1 MPTPFTHLEI
11 AQRLLKD
18 GHIPPH
24 QRDFLLVHS
33 DAFLLGNIAADAR
46 VGAGM
51 PREFTHFYQYG
62 QHITQHPWRVMI
74 ERNPDLLTPHSPSQ
88 QAFVAGYVAH
98 LSVDEHWSKNMVAPH
113 FMGKSWGRRTPQFK
127 FYMLHIILIVMD
139 ERDLSLLES
148 WQYDSLASAKPD
160 KWVGFIADKDLCHW
174 QGLIAKQIHP
184 QGKSETLD
192 ILGKRVSKT
201 PEEMR
206 ALLDSETRMYDSLWQ
221 YIPKTV
227 LADVEKGMYDHARD
241 QMMIYLHDTQI

>member
-1 MPTPFTHLEI
+1 MPTPFTHLAI

-18 GHIPPH
+18 GHIPLAY
-24 QRDFLLVHS
+24 RDFLMAHA

-62 QHITQHPWRVMI
+62 QQITQNPWRVMI
-74 ERNPDLLTPHSPSQ
+74 ERNPDLLRPHSASQ
-88 QAFVAGYVAH
+88 RAFVAGYVAH
-98 LSVDEHWSKNMVAPH
+98 LSVDEHWSKYMVAPY
-113 FMGKSWGRRTPQFK
+113 FVGKSWDDHPPQFK
-127 FYMLHIILIVMD
+127 FYMLHIILIAMD
-139 ERDLSLLES
+139 ERDLATLES
-148 WQYDSLASAKPD
+148 WQYECLSSAKPNQ
-160 KWVGFIADKDLCHW
+160 WLGFISDDDLCQW

-206 ALLDSETRMYDSLWQ
+206 ALLDSERRMHDNLWQ
-221 YIPKTV
+221 YIPKTL
-227 LADVEKGMYDHARD
+227 LADVEQGMYDHARM
-241 QMMIYLHDTQI
+241 QMLIYLNDTQP